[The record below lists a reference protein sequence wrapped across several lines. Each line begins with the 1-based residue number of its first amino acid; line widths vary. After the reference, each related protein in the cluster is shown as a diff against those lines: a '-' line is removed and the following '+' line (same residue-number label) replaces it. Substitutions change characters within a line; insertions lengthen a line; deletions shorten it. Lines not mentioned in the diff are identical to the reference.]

1 MVVTNV
7 FVSVK
12 VILILSGNLSFLNW
26 LTILPSIFCFDD
38 RSLAWLFPQSSK
50 RAVAKLQEED
60 KVGVEKSRGQSF
72 ETHSITTR
80 T

>member
-1 MVVTNV
+1 MVVVNV

-38 RSLAWLFPQSSK
+38 RSLSWIFPQSSRK
-50 RAVAKLQEED
+50 AVAVLQQED
-60 KVGVEKSRGQSF
+60 LAGIKKSRGLILL
-72 ETHSITTR
+72 TITKLVQ
-80 T
+80 